1 MNKGVCV
8 KKIIVLILVS
18 LVSLYAYDASIDI
31 VKNSDKLPSIIVQ
44 DATNINFNSKKIEK
58 KIFKLLIGDLKISA
72 NFIVDDSYIR
82 TSYDDNFKNNFQSDK
97 HVNLILRFKLRNDGN
112 SLIGYMKLINAK
124 NGNIV
129 TQKIYKI
136 SNDRRY
142 PFLAHKMII
151 DANNAIGAPS
161 IDWMQKFVIFS
172 KITGKRKSDIVISD
186 YTLSYQKT
194 VVTGGLNIFPK
205 WADDNQDAFY
215 YSSYNGR
222 IPVLYRVNLDKG
234 TRTKIISSQGMLVCS
249 DVSKDGTKLLLT
261 MAPHDQP
268 DVYLY
273 NIKTKRKERLT
284 KFPGIDVSGN
294 FIDNETRFAFV
305 SDRLGYPNIFA
316 KRFNINAPVEQ
327 LVYQGRN
334 ISSFSS
340 YDNYIVFSRREGDS
354 EFGKNSFNL
363 YLISTKTQYIRQL
376 TATGKNY
383 FPRFA
388 NKGETIMFIKNYKGQ
403 SALGI
408 IRLYSNK
415 SFLFPLKIGKIQ
427 SIDW

>member
-1 MNKGVCV
+1 MKRV
-8 KKIIVLILVS
+8 IVLILFTFVS
-18 LVSLYAYDASIDI
+18 LFAYDASIDI
-31 VKNSDKLPSIIVQ
+31 VKNSNKLPKIVVQ
-44 DATNINFNSKKIEK
+44 DATGQNFASKNIEN

-72 NFIVDDSYIR
+72 NFIVDSSYIK
-82 TSYDDNFKNNFQSDK
+82 TSYDGNYKENFQSDK
-97 HVNLILRFKLRNDGN
+97 NIDLILRYKLKN
-112 SLIGYMKLINAK
+112 SDNALIGYMKLINAK

-129 TQKIYKI
+129 TEKIYKI
-136 SNDRRY
+136 SNYKRY
-142 PFLAHKMII
+142 PFLAHRMVI
-151 DANNAIGAPS
+151 DTNNVIGAPS
-161 IDWMQKFVIFS
+161 IDWMQRLVVFS
-172 KITGKRKSDIVISD
+172 KYVGRKKSDIVISD

-194 VVTGGLNIFPK
+194 IVTGGLNIFPK
-205 WADDNQDAFY
+205 WANNEQNAFY

-222 IPVLYRVNLDKG
+222 IPTLYRVDLIKG
-234 TRTKIISSQGMLVCS
+234 TRKKIISGKGMLVCS
-249 DVSKDGTKLLLT
+249 DVSADGTKLLLT
-261 MAPHDQP
+261 MAPNDQP
-268 DVYLY
+268 DIYLY
-273 NIKTKRKERLT
+273 DLKTKKRERLT
-284 KFPGIDVSGN
+284 KFSGIDVSGN

-327 LVYQGRN
+327 LVYQGKN
-334 ISSFSS
+334 NSSFSA

-363 YLISTKTQYIRQL
+363 YLISTKTEYIRQL

-388 NKGETIMFIKNYKGQ
+388 NKGETILFIKNYKRQ

-408 IRLYSNK
+408 IRLSSNK
-415 SFLFPLKIGKIQ
+415 SFLFPLKIGEIQ

>member
-82 TSYDDNFKNNFQSDK
+82 TSYNGNFKNNFQSDK
-97 HVNLILRFKLRNDGN
+97 HVNLILRFKLENDG
-112 SLIGYMKLINAK
+112 
-124 NGNIV
+124 
-129 TQKIYKI
+129 
-136 SNDRRY
+136 

-161 IDWMQKFVIFS
+161 IDWMERFVIFS

-205 WADDNQDAFY
+205 WADDKQDAFY

-234 TRTKIISSQGMLVCS
+234 TRTKI
-249 DVSKDGTKLLLT
+249 
-261 MAPHDQP
+261 
-268 DVYLY
+268 
-273 NIKTKRKERLT
+273 IKTKRKERLT

-340 YDNYIVFSRREGDS
+340 YNNYIVFSRREGDS